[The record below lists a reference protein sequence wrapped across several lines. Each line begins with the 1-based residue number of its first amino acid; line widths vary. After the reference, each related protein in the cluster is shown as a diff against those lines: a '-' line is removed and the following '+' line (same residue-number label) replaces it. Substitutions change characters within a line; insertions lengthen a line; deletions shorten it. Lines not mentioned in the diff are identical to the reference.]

1 MVMNYRSL
9 TLTTHLDND
18 NASTSLDGNELSSSS
33 SSSFYG
39 GIGNI
44 ERVDEYLDDNSLGGR
59 DFEFRN
65 GGTLAITEADEGDEE
80 VEDLHK
86 IEKCLPF
93 DDDAT
98 PGATGRCPTTLPIV
112 PGGGHIDD
120 FPSLH
125 GVARMKSILKKMDL
139 SCSSG
144 SGHSTESS
152 TSSVSFRSVEV
163 REYDRTVGDNPSCG
177 SGPPLSLDW
186 GYSEEYEGSLDEYE
200 LLRSN
205 ERSSHWS
212 NLRVCKHRRRNIL
225 AYQWGHSMEELEEA
239 RRSTRK
245 MQRQRSMTRMLLPV
259 HLAEEV
265 LLGMKN
271 FAIKKKKNTQAV
283 IWSD

>member
-1 MVMNYRSL
+1 MMVVLTTSPSRHDDVPPLCDDEAKMNYRSL

-65 GGTLAITEADEGDEE
+65 GETLAITEADEGDEE

-125 GVARMKSILKKMDL
+125 GVTRMKSILKKMDL

-177 SGPPLSLDW
+177 SGPPVSLIL
-186 GYSEEYEGSLDEYE
+186 YVRYCLV
-200 LLRSN
+200 LIL
-205 ERSSHWS
+205 
-212 NLRVCKHRRRNIL
+212 CIHRIPRHFIVIQTPKIAVSGL
-225 AYQWGHSMEELEEA
+225 G
-239 RRSTRK
+239 
-245 MQRQRSMTRMLLPV
+245 
-259 HLAEEV
+259 
-265 LLGMKN
+265 LLGGIRRK
-271 FAIKKKKNTQAV
+271 
-283 IWSD
+283 S